1 MRSIKIFLLCLLI
14 IGETNAHAYGDPGSG
29 TLLFQLLLAASFG
42 MMFYLRRIV
51 AWTRGL
57 WNRHSD
63 VAQPR
68 SEKDSSEGIES

>member
-42 MMFYLRRIV
+42 IMFYLRRIV

-57 WNRHSD
+57 LSRNSD
-63 VAQPR
+63 VPQAGP
-68 SEKDSSEGIES
+68 EKDSSDGVES